1 MLPLNMAILKFFTSG
16 KEASRA
22 DVQDALRAQYG
33 TFRAFSDKQMDEA
46 LQTACSNGLIAE
58 NRLEMDSS
66 GNLIIYY
73 KSDQEMIDTIR
84 KYVD

>member
-1 MLPLNMAILKFFTSG
+1 M
-16 KEASRA
+16 
-22 DVQDALRAQYG
+22 QDALRAQYG